1 MKYSSYCPRSGRA
14 QKLNAIYQ
22 LYAKRLGR
30 WAMSCFALSQE
41 DLEDALQETFRN
53 VAEHLDDLGDPADRK
68 TYAYLCVVLKN
79 NILDLYRRQKRIQET
94 CTDEDPET
102 ISSAEDSPEDILIR
116 RIDAQE
122 LCDLIRKLPDVHK
135 EVLLLRYFCDLSY
148 RQISD
153 ALKISENLVAI
164 RLHRAK
170 EYLRRAMLQRE
181 GED

>member
-1 MKYSSYCPRSGRA
+1 MKYSSYCPKSGRA
-14 QKLNAIYQ
+14 QKLNTIYQ

-30 WAMSCFALSQE
+30 WAMSCFSLSQE

-53 VAEHLDDLGDPADRK
+53 AAEHLDDLGDPADRK
-68 TYAYLCVVLKN
+68 TYAYLCVVLRN
-79 NILDLYRRQKRIQET
+79 NILDLYRRQKRIPAISI
-94 CTDEDPET
+94 DEDSEA
-102 ISSAEDSPEDILIR
+102 IASAEESPEDILIR

-148 RQISD
+148 RQISET
-153 ALKISENLVAI
+153 LKISENLVAI

-181 GED
+181 GDD